1 MIATLGGINWLSQEG
16 KFGLLIVVKK
26 SGYYIRVSEVFTVVT
41 IKF

>member
-26 SGYYIRVSEVFTVVT
+26 VAIAYVLV
-41 IKF
+41 KFLL